1 MAKHGRSSAVRATRR
16 VSQPARPPARAL
28 ASSTPPSSQQAASAR
43 AIEPAP
49 ASPPVGFPAPEAVR
63 CFEAGIDALQR
74 RHYTVAAE
82 ALNTLLARFPAERAL
97 LDRARVY
104 LALCERELR
113 RRPTQPT
120 TPEERLTAAT
130 AALNNGDEAR
140 AEGFVEAVLAEQPEQ
155 DLALY
160 LSAAIHARRGR
171 RDDALAQLRQAIALS
186 PDVAAQ
192 AALDP
197 DFDFLRDCET
207 FHALTAPAAPLPR
220 RARRMRR

>member
-1 MAKHGRSSAVRATRR
+1 MAKHGRSSAVKVTRR
-16 VSQPARPPARAL
+16 ASQSARPPARAL
-28 ASSTPPSSQQAASAR
+28 ASSAQLSSQR
-43 AIEPAP
+43 ATSVRAVEPAQI
-49 ASPPVGFPAPEAVR
+49 SPLVGLPAPEAVC
-63 CFEAGIDALQR
+63 CFEAGMEALQP
-74 RHYTVAAE
+74 HQYTVAAE
-82 ALNTLLARFPAERAL
+82 SFNTLLARFPAERAL
-97 LDRARVY
+97 LERARVY
-104 LALCERELR
+104 LDLCERELR

-130 AALNNGDEAR
+130 AALNDGDEAR
-140 AEGFVEAVLAEQPEQ
+140 AEGLVDAVLAERPGQ
-155 DLALY
+155 DLAFY

-197 DFDFLRDCET
+197 DVDSLHDCEA
-207 FHALTAPAAPLPR
+207 FHALTAPTAALPH

>member
-1 MAKHGRSSAVRATRR
+1 M
-16 VSQPARPPARAL
+16 
-28 ASSTPPSSQQAASAR
+28 
-43 AIEPAP
+43 E
-49 ASPPVGFPAPEAVR
+49 
-63 CFEAGIDALQR
+63 ALQR
-74 RHYTVAAE
+74 HQYTVAAE
-82 ALNTLLARFPAERAL
+82 AFNTLLARFPAERAL
-97 LDRARVY
+97 LERARVY
-104 LALCERELR
+104 LDLCERDLR

-130 AALNNGDEAR
+130 AALNDGDEAR
-140 AEGFVEAVLAEQPEQ
+140 AEGLVDAVLAEQPGQ

-197 DFDFLRDCET
+197 DFDSLHDCEA
-207 FHALTAPAAPLPR
+207 FHALTAPTAALPHW
-220 RARRMRR
+220 ARRMRR

>member
-16 VSQPARPPARAL
+16 ASQPVRPPATAL
-28 ASSTPPSSQQAASAR
+28 ASSAPLSNQRTTSAR
-43 AIEPAP
+43 AIEPAL
-49 ASPPVGFPAPEAVR
+49 ASSPVGLPAPEAVR
-63 CFEAGIDALQR
+63 CFEVGMAALQR
-74 RHYTVAAE
+74 HHYMVAAE
-82 ALNTLLARFPAERAL
+82 AFSTVLARFPEERAL

-104 LALCERELR
+104 LDLCDRELR

-120 TPEERLTAAT
+120 TPEERLRAAT
-130 AALNNGDEAR
+130 AALNDGDEAR

-155 DLALY
+155 DLAWY
-160 LSAAIHARRGR
+160 LSAAIQARRGR
-171 RDDALAQLRQAIALS
+171 REDALAQLRRAIALS

-197 DFDFLRDCET
+197 DFDSLHDCEA
-207 FHALTAPAAPLPR
+207 FHAVTAPPAALPH